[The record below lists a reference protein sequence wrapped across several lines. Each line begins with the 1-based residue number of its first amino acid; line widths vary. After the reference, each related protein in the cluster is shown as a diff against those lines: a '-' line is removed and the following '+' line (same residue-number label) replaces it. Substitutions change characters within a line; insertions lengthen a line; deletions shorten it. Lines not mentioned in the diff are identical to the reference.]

1 MTGGVYYDP
10 LATEILIPRW
20 GTQASQLRAAADG
33 LSSAPTSG
41 LPSVAQGA
49 ARVFLE
55 MWENTERTASVA
67 SDVYADE
74 LRSTHGAYSSF
85 DDEIARRMEALQAR

>member
-1 MTGGVYYDP
+1 MTDEVYYDSHE
-10 LATEILIPRW
+10 TEMLIPRW

-33 LSSAPTSG
+33 LSSASTGG

-49 ARVFLE
+49 GRVFLD
-55 MWENTERTASVA
+55 MWETTERRASVA

-74 LRSTHGAYSSF
+74 LRSTHGVYSSF
-85 DDEIARRMEALQAR
+85 DDEIARRVEALGTR

>member
-1 MTGGVYYDP
+1 MTDEVYYDSHE
-10 LATEILIPRW
+10 TEMLIPRW

-33 LSSAPTSG
+33 LSSASTGG

-49 ARVFLE
+49 GRAFLD
-55 MWENTERTASVA
+55 MWETTERRASVA

-74 LRSTHGAYSSF
+74 LHSTHGAYSSF
-85 DDEIARRMEALQAR
+85 DEEIARRMEALGTR

>member
-10 LATEILIPRW
+10 LATELLIPRW

-33 LSSAPTSG
+33 LSSVSTSALPT
-41 LPSVAQGA
+41 VATGA

-55 MWENTERTASVA
+55 MWETTERTASVA
-67 SDVYADE
+67 SEVYADE
-74 LRSTHGAYSSF
+74 LRSTHGVYSSF
-85 DDEIARRMEALQAR
+85 DAEIARRMEQLEAR